1 MEENNP
7 WSGII
12 VFLCLLIL
20 NYILHGFGSA
30 LDALSSNKIE
40 EAALQGDRK
49 AEKLQHLMEYP
60 CKFQNTIQVLATLSS
75 IIIGTYA
82 LKMYSQM
89 FRQMIHQ
96 VMPVSS
102 QIEVAISWVVIGITG
117 IILILVFGVVVPE
130 RLAMRNAEKFAYSML
145 PIVSFFM
152 TILTPFTSMVNMLAG
167 LVLKLFGI
175 NINEDSDDLTEE
187 EILSMVNE
195 GHEQGVLEASEAEMI
210 SNIFEMG
217 DKEAQDIMTHRVNVI
232 AVDGKSTLREA
243 LDFMLDGNKS
253 RYPVYD
259 EDLDD
264 IIGILH
270 LRDAFNLHKNKEL
283 LDKKVKEID
292 GLIREAQ
299 FIPET
304 KNIHELFKRMQSEKL
319 HMVIVIDEYGQ
330 MSGLVALE
338 DILEEIVGNILD
350 EYDDEEES
358 ITKLEDE
365 SFIMDGMTELEE
377 VEEVLGIEIEEE
389 FDTLNG
395 LLVSKLE
402 HIPKEDEMAVIE
414 YQDYEFTILSIDNKK
429 IGSVKVQK
437 KACQ

>member
-7 WSGII
+7 GSGIV

-30 LDALSSNKIE
+30 LDTLSSNKIE

-49 AEKLQHLMEYP
+49 AKKLQHLMEYP
-60 CKFQNTIQVLATLSS
+60 CKFRNTIQVLATLSS

-89 FRQMIHQ
+89 FRKMIHQ
-96 VMPVSS
+96 VLPLSS
-102 QIEVAISWVVIGITG
+102 QIEVAVSWVVIGIAG
-117 IILILVFGVVVPE
+117 IILILVFGVIVPE
-130 RLAMRNAEKFAYSML
+130 RLAIREAEKFAYSML

-152 TILTPFTSMVNMLAG
+152 TILTPFTCTVNFLAG
-167 LVLKLFGI
+167 IVLKLFGV
-175 NINEDSDDLTEE
+175 NINEHPDDLTEE

-232 AVDGKSTLREA
+232 AVDGNSTLREA

-292 GLIREAQ
+292 GLIREAK

-304 KNIHELFKRMQSEKL
+304 KNIHELFKRMQGEKL

-350 EYDDEEES
+350 EYDEEEES

-377 VEEVLGIEIEEE
+377 VEEVLGLEIEEE

-402 HIPKEDEMAVIE
+402 HIPKEDEMAVIQ

>member
-1 MEENNP
+1 MEENTP

-20 NYILHGFGSA
+20 NYILHGFGGA
-30 LDALSSNKIE
+30 LGALSNSKIE
-40 EAALQGDRK
+40 EAALQGDSKARK
-49 AEKLQHLMEYP
+49 LWCMIEQPSQLK
-60 CKFQNTIQVLATLSS
+60 NTIHLLTTLSS
-75 IIIGTYA
+75 IVIGSYV
-82 LKMYSQM
+82 LEMYSNL
-89 FRQMIHQ
+89 FRGVLHQ
-96 VMPVSS
+96 VGSLSVQVETAVS
-102 QIEVAISWVVIGITG
+102 WLVIGVFG
-117 IILILVFGVVVPE
+117 ILLILVFGIVVPE
-130 RLAMRNAEKFAYSML
+130 RLVMRNPEGFAYSML
-145 PIVSFFM
+145 PIVS
-152 TILTPFTSMVNMLAG
+152 ILIGIFTPFTGAINFVAG
-167 LVLKLFGI
+167 MVLKIFGL
-175 NINEDSDDLTEE
+175 NINENLDDLTEE

-217 DKEAQDIMTHRVNVI
+217 DKEAQDVMTHRVNVI
-232 AVDGKSTLREA
+232 AVDGNSTLKEA
-243 LDFMLDGNKS
+243 LEFMLDGNKS

-270 LRDAFNLHKNKEL
+270 LRDAFNLHKNKKIM
-283 LDKKVKEID
+283 DKKVKEID
-292 GLIREAQ
+292 GLIREAK

-304 KNIHELFKRMQSEKL
+304 KNIHELFKLMQNEKL

-350 EYDDEEES
+350 EYDEEEES

-377 VEEVLGIEIEEE
+377 VEEVLGLEIEEE

-402 HIPKEDEMAVIE
+402 HIPKEDEMEVIQ

-429 IGSVKVQK
+429 IGSVKVKK

>member
-20 NYILHGFGSA
+20 NYILHGFGGA
-30 LDALSSNKIE
+30 LNALSSNKIE
-40 EAALQGDRK
+40 ETALQGDK
-49 AEKLQHLMEYP
+49 QAKKLQYMLEYP
-60 CKFQNTIQVLATLSS
+60 CKFRNTIQVLATLSS
-75 IIIGTYA
+75 IVIGTYT
-82 LKMYSQM
+82 LTRYSHM
-89 FRQMIHQ
+89 FQQIVHQ
-96 VMPVSS
+96 VVPLSLR
-102 QIEVAISWVVIGITG
+102 IEVAVSWGLTGIMG
-117 IILILVFGVVVPE
+117 IILLLVFGVVVPE
-130 RLAMRNAEKFAYSML
+130 RLAMRSAEKFAYSML

-152 TILTPFTSMVNMLAG
+152 VILTPLTGIINFFAG
-167 LVLKLFGI
+167 LVLKGFGI
-175 NINEDSDDLTEE
+175 NINENPDDLTEE

-195 GHEQGVLEASEAEMI
+195 GHEQGVLEAREVEMI

-217 DKEAQDIMTHRVNVI
+217 DKEAQDVMTHRINVI
-232 AVDGKSTLREA
+232 AVDGNSTLREA

-292 GLIREAQ
+292 GLIREAK

-304 KNIHELFKRMQSEKL
+304 KNIHELFKGMQNEKL

-330 MSGLVALE
+330 VSGLVALE
-338 DILEEIVGNILD
+338 DILEEIVGNIMD
-350 EYDDEEES
+350 EYDEEEES

-377 VEEVLGIEIEEE
+377 VEEVLGIEIEED

-414 YQDYEFTILSIDNKK
+414 YKDYEFTILSIDNKK
-429 IGSVKVQK
+429 IGSVKVKK